1 MFRQEAHDAIYS
13 RIPLFRQIYA
23 EPFSADLRV
32 TPLTSGQAAPHELV
46 ARVVGGQELSGL
58 FGDPVTDRAPII
70 RCRSE
75 EHI

>member
-1 MFRQEAHDAIYS
+1 MFRQEAHDAIYC

-46 ARVVGGQELSGL
+46 GWQELSGL
-58 FGDPVTDRAPII
+58 SGDPVTDRAPII
-70 RCRSE
+70 HCRFE